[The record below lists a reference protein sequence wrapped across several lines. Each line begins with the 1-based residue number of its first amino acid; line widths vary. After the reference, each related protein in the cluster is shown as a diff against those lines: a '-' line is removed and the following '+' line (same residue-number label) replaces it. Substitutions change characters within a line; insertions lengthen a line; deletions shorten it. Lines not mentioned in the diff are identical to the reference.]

1 MALIRAKEQQA
12 EKIAHLLDDALRVP
26 GTKLRIGADPLA
38 GIIPVFGDALVTAWG
53 AAILIYARQLNV
65 PWSVL
70 TRMAYNQFKN
80 GLIGAVPFVGDLYSF
95 GFKSNALNAALML
108 RAVKHGK
115 EGTCSLTTRPLGIQD
130 AVGLMILIL
139 PNLAVISFAS
149 FWFWDHN
156 ISYFS
161 IVFSTFYEIQKD
173 AARDETGPRPQ
184 YL

>member
-1 MALIRAKEQQA
+1 M
-12 EKIAHLLDDALRVP
+12 
-26 GTKLRIGADPLA
+26 RIGADPLA

-95 GFKSNALNAALML
+95 GFKSNAINAALML
-108 RAVKHGK
+108 RAVKRGK
-115 EGTCSLTTRPLGIQD
+115 EGTCSLTTRPLRIQD
-130 AVGLMILIL
+130 VVGLIMLIL
-139 PNLAVISFAS
+139 PTLAVVAFAS

-161 IVFSTFYEIQKD
+161 ILFSSFCQIRKD
-173 AARDETGPRPQ
+173 KTGTWLNPRPQ
-184 YL
+184 YR